1 MSQRNLELVMD
12 FLSYKLS
19 QKGYRWSQFS
29 REEENR
35 VQAPERAESEEGP
48 SNATSGNP
56 SRHQGDSPMV
66 SGAAGHNRSLDAPDV
81 VPMVAV
87 KQAMREAGDNFEGRY
102 RQAFHDLT
110 AELRLTPETAHHT
123 FEQVVDELFR
133 DEVSWG
139 RIVAFF
145 FFGGALCLESIDKE
159 MKVLVCQI
167 ASWMT
172 TYLNDHL
179 DTWIQD
185 HGGWDTFVER
195 HVNNVAVNSRMRQES
210 FNYYFLMGM
219 TVAGVV
225 LLGWLFSPK

>member
-1 MSQRNLELVMD
+1 MSQRNLELVIN
-12 FLSYKLS
+12 FLSYTLF
-19 QKGYRWSQFS
+19 QKGYSWSQFS
-29 REEENR
+29 HEEENHL
-35 VQAPERAESEEGP
+35 QGPERAESEEGP
-48 SNATSGNP
+48 SNATNSNP

-66 SGAAGHNRSLDAPDV
+66 SGATGHNRSLDAPDV

-87 KQAMREAGDNFEGRY
+87 KQALREAGNNLY
-102 RQAFHDLT
+102 PQAFRNMT
-110 AELRLTPETAHHT
+110 AELRLTPQTAHHT
-123 FEQVVDELFR
+123 FEQVVDELFLH
-133 DEVSWG
+133 EVSWG

-145 FFGGALCLESIDKE
+145 SFGEALYLESIDKE

-167 ASWMT
+167 ASWMA

-185 HGGWDTFVER
+185 HCCWDTFVKH
-195 HVNNVAVNSRMRQES
+195 HVNNVAVNSWMHQES

-225 LLGWLFSPK
+225 LLGWLFSWK